1 MAELPTYPR
10 AVPRAQGDEPQVE
23 VLGARHHVLTD
34 LYYRMLRTTWPRL
47 FGVFV
52 ALYVLVNA
60 AFALA
65 YLTIGG
71 IEGARPHSYPD
82 CFFFSVQTMATIGY
96 GAMYPKTPL
105 AHALVTGEALI
116 GLLGVAMATGILFSK
131 FARPESRVIFSEVA
145 VITRREG
152 LPSLLFRIANER
164 RNHVVEATVTLYL
177 VRNEVTAEG
186 ESVRRWHELPL
197 SRRVSPIFAL
207 TWTVFHPIDA
217 ASMLHGE
224 TAESLA
230 TKQAELVVTMT
241 GIDATLSSSIHA
253 RHSYVASELRFG
265 EKFVDIFA
273 MADGKRKI
281 DLSRFHDT
289 EPM

>member
-10 AVPRAQGDEPQVE
+10 AVPREPGDQSQVL
-23 VLGARHHVLTD
+23 VKGARQHVLSD

-47 FGVFV
+47 FLTFV
-52 ALYVLVNA
+52 ALYVVVNA
-60 AFALA
+60 LFAVA
-65 YLTIGG
+65 YLITGG
-71 IEGARPHSYPD
+71 IEGARPGSYPD

-96 GAMYPKTPL
+96 GAMYPKTPV
-105 AHALVTGEALI
+105 AHALVTSEALI

-131 FARPESRVIFSEVA
+131 FARPESRVIFSDVA

-186 ESVRRWHELPL
+186 EAVRRWHELPL
-197 SRRVSPIFAL
+197 SRKVSPIFAL
-207 TWTVFHPIDA
+207 TWTVFHPIDE
-217 ASMLHGE
+217 ASKLFGE

-230 TKQAELVVTMT
+230 QKQAEIVVTMT
-241 GIDATLSSSIHA
+241 GIDATLSSAIHA
-253 RHSYVASELRFG
+253 RHSYVARELRFG

-273 MADGKRKI
+273 LADGKRAI
-281 DLSRFHDT
+281 DLTRFHET
-289 EPM
+289 EPE